1 MKPNTRAATTAN
13 IAAIAFLLAFA
24 AAVFAAFS
32 AAPPAIA
39 ATADTAEPAPA
50 APSAQSGKKH
60 FIRCAACHSTDAAD
74 RSATGP
80 HLNGIVGRTAASLPH
95 FAYTSALRA
104 QDFKWSEPKLDAF
117 LKSPHSTHPGM
128 CLTFNGLAKA
138 EDRAALI
145 AYLKDPAD

>member
-1 MKPNTRAATTAN
+1 MKSNTQRAKTAN
-13 IAAIAFLLAFA
+13 LAAAASFAAWLAAIFALVSAAFPA
-24 AAVFAAFS
+24 AAAS
-32 AAPPAIA
+32 S
-39 ATADTAEPAPA
+39 EA

-80 HLNGIVGRTAASLPH
+80 HLNGIVGRAAAALPH
-95 FAYTSALRA
+95 FAYSSALRA
-104 QDFKWSEPKLDAF
+104 QDFKWSEPRLDAF

-145 AYLKDPAD
+145 AYLKNPAD

>member
-1 MKPNTRAATTAN
+1 MKRNTRAATIAN
-13 IAAIAFLLAFA
+13 IAALPFFAALLAAMFA
-24 AAVFAAFS
+24 MFPAAL
-32 AAPPAIA
+32 PAIA
-39 ATADTAEPAPA
+39 ASAEPAQP

-95 FAYTSALRA
+95 FAYTSALRT

-128 CLTFNGLAKA
+128 CLTFNGLPKA

>member
-1 MKPNTRAATTAN
+1 MKRNTRVATIAN
-13 IAAIAFLLAFA
+13 IAAIPFFAALLAAMFA
-24 AAVFAAFS
+24 MFPAAS
-32 AAPPAIA
+32 P
-39 ATADTAEPAPA
+39 ATAASAEP

-145 AYLKDPAD
+145 AYLKDPAG

>member
-1 MKPNTRAATTAN
+1 MKRNTRVATIAN
-13 IAAIAFLLAFA
+13 IAAIPFFA
-24 AAVFAAFS
+24 ALVAAMFAMFPAASPAAAAS
-32 AAPPAIA
+32 A
-39 ATADTAEPAPA
+39 ES

-145 AYLKDPAD
+145 AYLKDPAG

>member
-1 MKPNTRAATTAN
+1 MKRNTRVATIAN
-13 IAAIAFLLAFA
+13 IAAIPFFAALLAAMFA
-24 AAVFAAFS
+24 MFPAAS
-32 AAPPAIA
+32 P
-39 ATADTAEPAPA
+39 ATAASAEPAPT
-50 APSAQSGKKH
+50 AQSGTKH
-60 FIRCAACHSTDAAD
+60 FIRCAACHSTDPAD

-128 CLTFNGLAKA
+128 G
-138 EDRAALI
+138 
-145 AYLKDPAD
+145 

>member
-1 MKPNTRAATTAN
+1 MKRNTRVATIPN
-13 IAAIAFLLAFA
+13 IAAIPF
-24 AAVFAAFS
+24 FAAFV
-32 AAPPAIA
+32 AAMFAMFPAA
-39 ATADTAEPAPA
+39 SPATAASAES

>member
-1 MKPNTRAATTAN
+1 MKRNTRVATIAN
-13 IAAIAFLLAFA
+13 IAAIPFFAALLATMFA
-24 AAVFAAFS
+24 MFPAAS
-32 AAPPAIA
+32 P
-39 ATADTAEPAPA
+39 ATAASAES

-145 AYLKDPAD
+145 AYLKDPAG